1 MKSITIFIQ
10 RIQATNLR
18 PVLRNT
24 LRFKY
29 PFVLV
34 LLLAALTSGQARG
47 QNYIVNYYGFNL
59 GAQDLVYHPAQKQ
72 FMINSITDGQLGYI
86 NSEAQYRPLLKEELL
101 IGATAMKIRGN
112 TLYAVTNKLNA
123 ANAIGSGDQPRLI
136 KLNLTT
142 KKVESVVELG
152 SIFKGAH
159 YVADLTIDPE
169 GIVYIVD
176 ALSPVIYKIDQTGR
190 GSILVESDLLKS
202 DEGQVKAIAYHKH
215 AYLLVAVDREILKVD
230 LKTGAIYMVDV
241 ETEFDSIN
249 SLHFTKEHLLVV
261 SEGGQ
266 HGKVHILNTSNSWLA
281 GKVLRTDAWE
291 YKNPNNIEFVDNRI
305 YILDSGA
312 DKLASSD
319 FSVRIIDLNKLP
331 ASKKRKARILAG
343 DVTILKKD
351 F

>member
-1 MKSITIFIQ
+1 MKSITILIQ
-10 RIQATNLR
+10 SFQVLNLSQG
-18 PVLRNT
+18 LRYT
-24 LRFKY
+24 LRYKY
-29 PFVLV
+29 PFVLI
-34 LLLAALTSGQARG
+34 LLLAALASGQARA
-47 QNYIVNYYGFNL
+47 QNYIVNYYGFNV
-59 GAQDLVYHPAQKQ
+59 GAQDLVYHAAQKQ

-112 TLYAVTNKLNA
+112 TLYAVTNRLNA
-123 ANAIGSGDQPRLI
+123 ANENGNQPRLI

-152 SIFKGAH
+152 SLFKGAH
-159 YVADLTIDPE
+159 FVADLTIDPE

-176 ALSPVIYKIDQTGR
+176 ALSPVIYKIDQSGR
-190 GSILVESDLLKS
+190 GSIFLESDFLKS
-202 DEGQVKAIAYHKH
+202 ENGQVKAIAYHKH
-215 AYLLVAVDREILKVD
+215 EYLLVAVDREILKVD
-230 LKTGAIYMVDV
+230 LKTGTVFMVDV
-241 ETEFDSIN
+241 DKEFESIN

-291 YKNPNNIEFVDNRI
+291 YKNPSNIEFVDNRI
-305 YILDSGA
+305 YILDSQA
-312 DKLASSD
+312 NKLASSD
-319 FSVRIIDLNKLP
+319 FAVRIIDLNKLP
-331 ASKKRKARILAG
+331 TSRKRKARILAG